1 MPILGCASFSVPG
14 TPSNIQS
21 SARRSS
27 VTQHTKRNK
36 SSRNHPYILR
46 QPSKSVSSMT
56 SNSSSHSHHSS
67 TSSLHNTNN
76 ENTSAVFYSNT
87 ASNHSYPN
95 LGIAA
100 SSSANNPANR
110 FTTGSRNVSL
120 TSEPTWPP
128 DNYVHSRSSSVS
140 SVSSDF
146 SASSHDSSGWSDSY
160 DHNDTSNTSQ
170 GYVPNP
176 CYTGNGSNTNASSAR
191 YHGSPAIQA
200 SGGGSGRPFQQR
212 TASTDSHGSTS
223 LSLASQRTDSS
234 HQYHQNQIQLRNMQA
249 SSSSSSTGSIYPV
262 VLQPARGSNA
272 SSFSSQHSSPVDLM
286 GSNSNFGRTHSGY
299 VNNAYG
305 NSTLPTTPAD
315 LTGLAEA
322 IRKSAGSTNT
332 TEKARINFVHGW

>member
-1 MPILGCASFSVPG
+1 MPLFPIPG
-14 TPSNIQS
+14 TPSNSQAT
-21 SARRSS
+21 ARRPS

-46 QPSKSVSSMT
+46 QPSNSVSSVA

-67 TSSLHNTNN
+67 TSSLHNVHN
-76 ENTSAVFYSNT
+76 ENTATVFYST
-87 ASNHSYPN
+87 TTSNHPYPN
-95 LGIAA
+95 LGVAP
-100 SSSANNPANR
+100 SSSANNSANH
-110 FTTGSRNVSL
+110 FITGPRNVSA

-146 SASSHDSSGWSDSY
+146 SASSHESSGWSDSY

-176 CYTGNGSNTNASSAR
+176 CYAGNGSNANASSAGF
-191 YHGSPAIQA
+191 HGSPAIQA
-200 SGGGSGRPFQQR
+200 SGGGGRPFQQR
-212 TASTDSHGSTS
+212 TASTDSHGSAS
-223 LSLASQRTDSS
+223 ISLANQYTNTS
-234 HQYHQNQIQLRNMQA
+234 HQCHQNQIQLRNVQA
-249 SSSSSSTGSIYPV
+249 SSSSTASMYPV
-262 VLQPARGSNA
+262 VLQPACGSNA
-272 SSFSSQHSSPVDLM
+272 SSSSSSQHSSPVESM
-286 GSNSNFGRTHSGY
+286 GSNNNFGRTHSGY